1 MPAMNKGPGIF
12 EDIAKLAGS
21 AASTLAGFRDEVETL
36 VRQQLERL
44 LAEMKV
50 TPREEFEAV
59 RDMAAKARAEQEKLE
74 KRVAALEAELGVKP
88 AGQSAKKARRKS

>member
-36 VRQQLERL
+36 QRPRPVELTRRIH
-44 LAEMKV
+44 KV
-50 TPREEFEAV
+50 PETLP
-59 RDMAAKARAEQEKLE
+59 
-74 KRVAALEAELGVKP
+74 
-88 AGQSAKKARRKS
+88 